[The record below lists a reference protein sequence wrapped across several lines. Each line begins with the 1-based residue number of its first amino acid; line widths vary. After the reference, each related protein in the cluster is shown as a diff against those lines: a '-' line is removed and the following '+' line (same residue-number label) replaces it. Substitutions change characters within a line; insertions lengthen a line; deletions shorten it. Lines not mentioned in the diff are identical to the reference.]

1 MNSSSQLR
9 RVFKVILL
17 GLIGATPTLFAQ
29 GVSTTGSVG
38 LISLPA
44 QSASDTIVSLPLH
57 RPDVFRG
64 TIASVAGS
72 VVTLQRASF
81 EADSLNGRFYL
92 LLESGSGEG
101 AWFPITDTSADTVT
115 IDPGSGVGA
124 GILVAD
130 VVVKVVPFWT
140 LDTVFPN
147 GKGVNAS
154 GSLLPVT
161 RVLLPDRFGIGVR
174 LAPSSSFLYYS
185 GTDHGGE
192 GWRKFGYAPTVKFDH
207 QILPPGISLI
217 VRHESGPGTVFEN
230 LGHVQTSSSSAILG
244 NLAANAPQDHS
255 LGSGIA
261 LPLTLADSRL
271 VESGAFRASSAID
284 EPLDQVL
291 IFDQTSPAK
300 NRLPSS
306 SYYYY
311 SGSQNGGAGWRLL
324 GDPSTIRD
332 GAAVFQPARGFVIRK
347 AAAANPVSV
356 RWAVRPAYLDH
367 P

>member
-1 MNSSSQLR
+1 VNSSSQLR

-72 VVTLQRASF
+72 VVTLRHASF
-81 EADSLNGRFYL
+81 DPGSLDGLFYL

-101 AWFPITDTSADTVT
+101 RWFPITGNSANAVT
-115 IDPGSGVGA
+115 IDSGSGVGA

-130 VVVKVVPFWT
+130 VVVKIIPFWT
-140 LDTVFPN
+140 LDSVFPN
-147 GKGVNAS
+147 GRGVNAS

-161 RVLLPDRFGIGVR
+161 RVLLPDRFGVGVR
-174 LAPSSSFLYYS
+174 LAPSSSFLYYGGS
-185 GTDHGGE
+185 DHGGE
-192 GWRKFGYAPTVKFDH
+192 GWRKFGYAPSVKFDN

-217 VRHESGPGTVFEN
+217 VRHESGAGTVFEN
-230 LGHVQTSSSSAILG
+230 LGQVQTSSFSTLLG
-244 NLAANAPQDHS
+244 TFAANTPQDHS
-255 LGSGIA
+255 LGSGLA

-271 VESGAFRASSAID
+271 VESGAFAASSAID

-291 IFDQTSPAK
+291 LFEQTSPVK

-306 SYYYY
+306 AYYYY
-311 SGSQNGGAGWRLL
+311 SGSQHGGPGWRLL

-347 AAAANPVSV
+347 AAAASPVSA
-356 RWAVRPAYLDH
+356 RWAVRPAYLDV